1 MEEAL
6 LFTKLDQKG
15 IAITLKGEHLLPWT
29 KALQRRM
36 DRTDEL
42 GAVTNA
48 KQGGTKTANFLLRQ
62 GEGHGREFLGKA
74 LQACTG
80 HAASIM
86 LKAISNTLPTRQ
98 ILHRWFP
105 KEYSKAT
112 CE

>member
-15 IAITLKGEHLLPWT
+15 IAITLKEEHLLPWT

-48 KQGGTKTANFLLRQ
+48 KQGGTKTPNFCS
-62 GEGHGREFLGKA
+62 GRGTVGTFWAKLYRPAPGTRRVS
-74 LQACTG
+74 C
-80 HAASIM
+80 
-86 LKAISNTLPTRQ
+86 LKQFQ
-98 ILHRWFP
+98 ILSQPNTGRSCIDGF
-105 KEYSKAT
+105 
-112 CE
+112 

>member
-48 KQGGTKTANFLLRQ
+48 KQGGTKTANVLLRP
-62 GEGHGREFLGKA
+62 GGGREFLGKA

-86 LKAISNTLPTRQ
+86 LKAISNTLPTD
-98 ILHRWFP
+98 L
-105 KEYSKAT
+105 A
-112 CE
+112 

>member
-15 IAITLKGEHLLPWT
+15 MLIALKGEHLLPWT

-48 KQGGTKTANFLLRQ
+48 QHGGTKTVNVLLWP
-62 GEGHGREFLGKA
+62 GEGREVLGKA

-86 LKAISNTLPTRQ
+86 LRAIFR
-98 ILHRWFP
+98 
-105 KEYSKAT
+105 YSPNQTDLA
-112 CE
+112 